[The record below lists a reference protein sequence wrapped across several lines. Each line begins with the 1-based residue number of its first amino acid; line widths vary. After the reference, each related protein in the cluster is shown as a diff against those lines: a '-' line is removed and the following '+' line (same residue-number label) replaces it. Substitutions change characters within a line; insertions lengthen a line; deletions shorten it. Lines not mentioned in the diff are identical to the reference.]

1 MNEPVFR
8 FSTADNRNAFPGLDH
23 YHDNWEIYRL
33 TEGICHYFI
42 DNKTYRLETG
52 DLVVI
57 PPGVIHN
64 VIYGPHVHSRMLINC
79 SEHYIPSGCDK
90 TLRHTVL
97 FSPDPKCARQVDEL
111 YAKIQREVRETDD
124 MTLSMT
130 TALSWELLIILCRHS
145 DTPRVTASSP
155 FVEDALEYIHQ
166 NAAGRL
172 SLTDTARH
180 CAVSP
185 EHLSRVFRKETGF
198 GFNEYINIYRLK
210 RAETLLKSGS
220 QFSVA
225 QVAQACGFADSNYFS
240 KAYRKMYGIPPS
252 KVTSDIP

>member
-1 MNEPVFR
+1 MENAIFR
-8 FSTADNRNAFPGLDH
+8 FNTADNRNAFPGLNH
-23 YHDNWEIYRL
+23 YHDIWEIYRL
-33 TEGICHYFI
+33 TEGSCHYFI

-64 VIYGPHVHSRMLINC
+64 VIYGPQVHSRMLINC
-79 SEHYIPSGCDK
+79 SDHCVPSSCEKD
-90 TLRHTVL
+90 LRQTVL
-97 FSPDPKCARQVDEL
+97 FSLDPKCARQIDEL
-111 YAKIQREVRETDD
+111 YGRLQRESQDADE
-124 MTLSMT
+124 LSSPMSI
-130 TALSWELLIILCRHS
+130 ALTWQLLILLCRHGGA
-145 DTPRVTASSP
+145 PRVTASSP

-210 RAETLLKSGS
+210 RAETLLKSNS
-220 QFSVA
+220 HCSVS
-225 QVAQACGFADSNYFS
+225 QVAQACL
-240 KAYRKMYGIPPS
+240 
-252 KVTSDIP
+252 